1 MEWNYYDEQK
11 SWKKGFS
18 HTINPLQKKDVS
30 EKSLEFDQNF
40 SFRGCR
46 IRVYYWILPIY
57 FANYF
62 NIFSNSIS
70 RTNMLLFAFQ
80 SFFLSVV

>member
-46 IRVYYWILPIY
+46 RWLYY
-57 FANYF
+57 
-62 NIFSNSIS
+62 
-70 RTNMLLFAFQ
+70 
-80 SFFLSVV
+80 VV